1 MSAFHD
7 VILAG
12 ASGSQGYKI
21 SRSVRLRSSASAYFN
36 RTLTTPTD
44 GKKWTYSVW
53 LKRGSTIG
61 LTSGADNLLATAS
74 GSVVDEVRIIHDN
87 GASGVNDSFQYS
99 ASGFTVK
106 TLAVR
111 RDPSAWC
118 HMVVAVDTTQ
128 ATAAN
133 RVRLYFNGA
142 EMAYDTSTYPSLNAT
157 TSINSSTLHNIGAR
171 TTGGLYFDGYL
182 TEINFIDGQAL
193 TPSSFGETDTITGV
207 WKPKRYTGTYG
218 TNGFYLNFS
227 DPSAATAAAIGK
239 DYSGNGNNWTPN
251 NISVAAGS
259 TYDSMLDV
267 PTPYADGGN
276 GRGNYAVLNPLGKFS
291 TGGVT
296 VSDGNLSSVLD
307 RSTYNNWVPATIEL
321 PSTGKFYFEVQQTAQ
336 TGGTGPNLGVGL
348 INSSTPINQQ
358 TPTNYRSVRLSNGDK
373 SSEAGAV
380 SYGSSFALN
389 DICQIAIDVDSG
401 KIWFGKN
408 GTWFASGD
416 PVAGTNAAYTD
427 IVSAGYK
434 WFPAISNFYGNTT
447 NTANANF
454 GQRPFAYTPP
464 TGFKALNTQNLPE
477 PTIKKGNQYFD
488 VVTRNGFGSSGG
500 SITSLQFQP
509 DFMWE
514 KQRNGVSNHY
524 LVDAVRGVSKYLNS
538 DATAAEGTLATY
550 VTSFNSNGY
559 TMGSSD
565 FATTATMVDYVWKE
579 SASAG
584 FDIVTWTGTGVNRT
598 IAHSLG
604 VAPKMIIAKHKDA
617 VDNWI
622 VYHASLGGSPDYLWL
637 NLTSAKGVSSTV
649 WNTAPT
655 SSVFG
660 VGTDNLTNLNGGS
673 YVAYLF
679 AEVAGFSK
687 FGSYTGNGSADGPFV
702 YLGFRP
708 RFIMFKRTDT
718 TSNWVIKDT
727 ARSAYNVG
735 LETLYPNL
743 SNAEAAGESWD
754 ATANGIKLRSTSTEF
769 NASGGTYIYAAFS
782 EVGFKYALG
791 R

>member
-12 ASGSQGYKI
+12 ASGSQGYQI

-464 TGFKALNTQNLPE
+464 TGFKALNTQNLPDS
-477 PTIKKGNQYFD
+477 TIKKGNQYFD
-488 VVTRNGFGSSGG
+488 ALTATGSG
-500 SITSLQFQP
+500 SYASYNFSP
-509 DFMWE
+509 DFVWLKARANATNHQLFDTSRGAGNQLSSNTTGAE
-514 KQRNGVSNHY
+514 TANTNGLS
-524 LVDAVRGVSKYLNS
+524 AF
-538 DATAAEGTLATY
+538 
-550 VTSFNSNGY
+550 VTNGY
-559 TMGSSD
+559 TLGSD
-565 FATTATMVDYVWKE
+565 WTGVTHVDWLWKKGATP
-579 SASAG
+579 G
-584 FDIVTWTGTGVNRT
+584 FDIVTWTGTGANRT

-637 NLTSAKGVSSTV
+637 NLTSAKGTSSAV

-660 VGTDNLTNLNGGS
+660 VGTDNLTNLSGGS

-702 YLGFRP
+702 FCGFRP
-708 RFIMFKRTDT
+708 RYVLTKSATGLESWYINDSSMNPYNVT
-718 TSNWVIKDT
+718 TSILAANT
-727 ARSAYNVG
+727 SAAEATG
-735 LETLYPNL
+735 SWIDIL
-743 SNAEAAGESWD
+743 SNGFKIRYNASP
-754 ATANGIKLRSTSTEF
+754 F
-769 NASGGTYIYAAFS
+769 NTSGGTYIFMAFA
-782 EVGFKYALG
+782 ENPFKNSLA